1 MPTDLK
7 ISPSILSADF
17 ATKKAAFLAGAGLE
31 QIHADPFD
39 FQELR
44 LAPRGGG
51 EDRLDVW

>member
-1 MPTDLK
+1 MVN
-7 ISPSILSADF
+7 A
-17 ATKKAAFLAGAGLE
+17 AKKAAFLAGASLE

-44 LAPRGGG
+44 SVPRGG